1 MPWPARPPRM
11 CRSGH
16 PPRQDDPRRASH
28 PVSIAKKFAH
38 KAEAVKGSLKR
49 TAGRLTG
56 SRRLRA
62 KGRRDRFKGNMKQ
75 AGAKVKDAVKH

>member
-1 MPWPARPPRM
+1 MTLRKGSPM
-11 CRSGH
+11 
-16 PPRQDDPRRASH
+16 
-28 PVSIAKKFAH
+28 SIGKKFAH

-62 KGRRDRFKGNMKQ
+62 GGRRDRFNGNMKQ